1 MTTITTTST
10 PSPTVAAPETKTRTG
25 NGRRLWKTGAV
36 AGIAAAA
43 VTTAFA
49 AALEALGVTF
59 EIKGEAIP
67 LPGFAQMVILGTII
81 GTALAVVLA
90 RKASH
95 PRRTFVIT
103 TVALT
108 ALTFVPDITANAPG
122 GTRLALALSHVVAAA
137 IVIPALASKLSD

>member
-1 MTTITTTST
+1 MTTITSTSSSSLAT
-10 PSPTVAAPETKTRTG
+10 PATKARTG

-36 AGIAAAA
+36 AGVTAATG
-43 VTTAFA
+43 TTAFA
-49 AALEALGVTF
+49 AALEALGVSF

-67 LPGFAQMVILGTII
+67 LVGFAQMVLLGTII
-81 GTALAVVLA
+81 GTVLAVVLA
-90 RKASH
+90 RKVSH

-122 GTRLALALSHVVAAA
+122 STRLALALSHVVAAA

>member
-1 MTTITTTST
+1 MTTVTTR
-10 PSPTVAAPETKTRTG
+10 PSPAAVPDPSTRTG
-25 NGRRLWKTGAV
+25 NGRRLWTTGAV
-36 AGIAAAA
+36 AGVAAAA

-49 AALEALGVTF
+49 AALDAVGVSF

-67 LPGFAQMVILGTII
+67 LVGFGQMVLVATII

-95 PRRTFVIT
+95 PRRTFVVT

>member
-1 MTTITTTST
+1 MTTITTT
-10 PSPTVAAPETKTRTG
+10 PSPATASPETRTRTG
-25 NGRRLWKTGAV
+25 NGRRLWKAGAL
-36 AGIAAAA
+36 AGVAAAA

-49 AALEALGVTF
+49 AALEALGVSF
-59 EIKGEAIP
+59 EIQGEAIP
-67 LPGFAQMVILGTII
+67 LLGFAQMVILATIL

-95 PRRTFVIT
+95 PRRTFVVT

-108 ALTFVPDITANAPG
+108 ALSFVPDITANAPG

>member
-1 MTTITTTST
+1 MTTFTTT
-10 PSPTVAAPETKTRTG
+10 PSPSVAATETKTRTG
-25 NGRRLWKTGAV
+25 SGRTLWKTGAV
-36 AGIAAAA
+36 AGVAAAA

-49 AALEALGVTF
+49 AAVEALGVSL
-59 EIKGEAIP
+59 KVDGEAIP
-67 LPGFAQMVILGTII
+67 LLGFAQMVLLGTII

-90 RKASH
+90 RRATH
-95 PRRTFVIT
+95 PRRTFVVT

-108 ALTFVPDITANAPG
+108 ALSFVPDITANAPG

>member
-1 MTTITTTST
+1 MDTITTT
-10 PSPTVAAPETKTRTG
+10 PSPSVAATETKTRTG
-25 NGRRLWKTGAV
+25 NGRQLWKTGAV
-36 AGIAAAA
+36 AGVAAAA

-49 AALEALGVTF
+49 AALDALGVSF
-59 EIKGEAIP
+59 KIDGEAIP
-67 LPGFAQMVILGTII
+67 LLGFAQMVILGTII

>member
-1 MTTITTTST
+1 MTTITTTS
-10 PSPTVAAPETKTRTG
+10 PSPTGARPETKPRTG
-25 NGRRLWKTGAV
+25 SGRKLGKAGAL
-36 AGIAAAA
+36 AGVTAAA

-49 AALEALGVTF
+49 AALEALGVSFT
-59 EIKGEAIP
+59 IDGESIP
-67 LPGFAQMVILGTII
+67 LLGFAQMVLLGTII

>member
-1 MTTITTTST
+1 MTTITGT
-10 PSPTVAAPETKTRTG
+10 PSPSVAAPETKTRTG
-25 NGRRLWKTGAV
+25 TGRELWKTGAV
-36 AGIAAAA
+36 AGVAAAA
-43 VTTAFA
+43 LTTGVA
-49 AALEALGVTF
+49 AGLEALGVAF
-59 EIKGEAIP
+59 EIKGKAIP
-67 LPGFAQMVILGTII
+67 LLGFAQMVLLGTII

-90 RKASH
+90 RRASH
-95 PRRTFVIT
+95 PRRTFVVT

>member
-1 MTTITTTST
+1 MDTITTT
-10 PSPTVAAPETKTRTG
+10 PSPSVAAIETKTRTG
-25 NGRRLWKTGAV
+25 NGRQLWKTGAV
-36 AGIAAAA
+36 AGVAAAA

-49 AALEALGVTF
+49 AALEALGVSF

-67 LPGFAQMVILGTII
+67 LLGFAQMVILATII
-81 GTALAVVLA
+81 GTTLAVVLA

-95 PRRTFVIT
+95 PRRTFVVT

-122 GTRLALALSHVVAAA
+122 GTRFALALSHVVAAA